1 MASRIR
7 CNAGVAAKNWTLTP
21 IVARARVLTGR
32 DPSAVALDGGLHE
45 FLQFGACEIRGGI
58 AQEEAAAIAVLH
70 RIERRTQRRCLR
82 GDALIPLQPV
92 RGVGNRRVV
101 MLMQKD
107 NRNEHG
113 EQDGND
119 AADQQPRGKRALL
132 HRR

>member
-1 MASRIR
+1 
-7 CNAGVAAKNWTLTP
+7 
-21 IVARARVLTGR
+21 
-32 DPSAVALDGGLHE
+32 
-45 FLQFGACEIRGGI
+45 
-58 AQEEAAAIAVLH
+58 
-70 RIERRTQRRCLR
+70 
-82 GDALIPLQPV
+82 
-92 RGVGNRRVV
+92 